1 MTIDNINLNKPS
13 NNIFL
18 ILHKRRNE
26 FTEQIHTIVR
36 VSQELNLRSENQGK
50 APWSL
55 FLMQNKFFH
64 YVGKFATKE
73 KTVHFPQK
81 QVGSLAIGPNFE
93 SHSPH
98 L

>member
-1 MTIDNINLNKPS
+1 MNSQNKFAPQ
-13 NNIFL
+13 L
-18 ILHKRRNE
+18 
-26 FTEQIHTIVR
+26 R

-50 APWSL
+50 APCSL
-55 FLMQNKFFH
+55 LLMQNKFFH
-64 YVGKFATKE
+64 YVGKFATEE

-81 QVGSLAIGPNFE
+81 QVGSLAIAPNFE